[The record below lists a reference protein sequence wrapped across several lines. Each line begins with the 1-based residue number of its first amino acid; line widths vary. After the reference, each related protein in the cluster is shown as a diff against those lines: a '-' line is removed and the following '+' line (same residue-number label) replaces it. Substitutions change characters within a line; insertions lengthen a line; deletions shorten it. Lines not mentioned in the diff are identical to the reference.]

1 MESHVDD
8 GKNARRNSGNCGI
21 CGLPLGSEAI
31 RCPLDGKICHPQC
44 SSKYFDERIES
55 ERNICKDCNARLEE
69 EQEERRSKDLMKT
82 AKIVFAFV
90 VILVIFLLV
99 KRWL

>member
-1 MESHVDD
+1 MESQVDD
-8 GKNARRNSGNCGI
+8 VKSARRNSGNCGI
-21 CGLPLGSEAI
+21 CGLPLGSETI
-31 RCPLDGKICHPQC
+31 RCPLDGKMCHPQC

-69 EQEERRSKDLMKT
+69 EQEKRRSEDMMKT

-99 KRWL
+99 RRWI